1 MIERRV
7 NELEKEVALQGQTVD
22 NFISSLSEVTS
33 ALKENSQGQSRLI
46 SKFDVHEALE
56 AVRQKD
62 FNELTNK
69 CNETSMKLN
78 VYINDNHDTLKRVK
92 DKNNAIDRFKNSM
105 LTNWGKITSMVIL
118 IAMAYALGLDLS
130 NIKIG

>member
-69 CNETSMKLN
+69 CN
-78 VYINDNHDTLKRVK
+78 
-92 DKNNAIDRFKNSM
+92 
-105 LTNWGKITSMVIL
+105 
-118 IAMAYALGLDLS
+118 
-130 NIKIG
+130 